1 MALQQQ
7 HIASGLVPLLSTQ
20 AGSCLTLAN
29 LEDTGVTTVSIN
41 LVDLLMKPGQAVL
54 NQLTSIR
61 NYYQWPYRIIL
72 NAILPPADREDR
84 YRFRSVYD
92 GGLIEIDARSLFALI
107 GRLKPDAV
115 ILSKESAAYFRD
127 FSSLLAS
134 DTEVCFHHGENLP
147 ETDIKVSHYR
157 MFDVQHSFSTLLDE
171 LDASNEIFYLTG
183 NFDFYQMK
191 KLAAYRK
198 HLIESDTPARDGMN
212 GIVYSQQGPLNIL
225 DASMTNDSRLI
236 DDACQCQTCRQ
247 MFTRS
252 YLHHLLQQTPLLAQ
266 RYLIQH
272 NLWYCQNHL

>member
-1 MALQQQ
+1 MQQQ

-41 LVDLLMKPGQAVL
+41 LVDFLMKPGLAVL

-61 NYYQWPYRIIL
+61 SYYKWSYRIIL

-84 YRFRSVYD
+84 YRFRSIYD

-107 GRLKPDAV
+107 GNLKPDAV
-115 ILSKESAAYFRD
+115 IFSKESAAYFRD
-127 FSSLLAS
+127 FSSLLAG
-134 DTEVCFHHGENLP
+134 DTEVCFHYGENLP
-147 ETDIKVSHYR
+147 DTDSKVSRYR
-157 MFDVQHSFSTLLDE
+157 MFDAQHSFSGFLDE
-171 LDASNEIFYLTG
+171 LEDCNDIVYLTG
-183 NFDFYQMK
+183 NFDFYQLQ

-198 HLIESDTPARDGMN
+198 YLIESDMPARDGMN
-212 GIVYSQQGPLNIL
+212 GIVYSQEGPLHIL
-225 DASMTNDSRLI
+225 DTSMTNDSRLI
-236 DDACQCQTCRQ
+236 DKACQCQTCRQ
-247 MFTRS
+247 MFTRA